1 MSGNYWSATV
11 PAPQPQPLVGEV
23 SADVVVIGGGYT
35 GLWTALTLV
44 ERNPLIRVVV
54 CERDTVGF
62 GASGRNGG
70 FLDPSLT
77 HGPANGLAHF
87 PDEIDRLQR
96 LADDNYAGMVDFFA
110 RHEIACDFE
119 ATGMLDVAVAAHQVD
134 ELRDS
139 AQLYRRHG
147 ERAEFLDADEVAE
160 HLRSPKAMAG
170 LHRPDAGGVLNPA
183 RLAAE
188 LARVASAAGVAIH
201 ERTPVTGVKA
211 ARGGVVAT
219 TPAGKV
225 HASSAV
231 LATNAYSGQ
240 TLRRTN
246 RHYIPVHDYIL
257 VTEPLAPDL
266 LASLGWKRRQG
277 VGDAGNQFHYFRL
290 TADDRL
296 LWGGYDA
303 IYAYGSGVGPRF
315 DQRPETFARL
325 HSHLSQMFPTLR
337 DVAIDFA
344 WGGPIATTTRFTP
357 VFGEALGGRLVY
369 ALGYT
374 GLGVSA
380 TRFAARVL
388 ADRLTDPGSA
398 LLSLRYVR
406 KAPFPFPPEPLRWAA
421 VTLVRR
427 ALASADHHGG
437 RRGLLLRTL
446 DAAGIGFD
454 S

>member
-1 MSGNYWSATV
+1 VNGNYWSATV
-11 PAPQPQPLVGEV
+11 PARQPQPLAGELA
-23 SADVVVIGGGYT
+23 ADVVVIGGGYT

>member
-1 MSGNYWSATV
+1 MNGNYWSATV
-11 PAPQPQPLVGEV
+11 PARQPQPLAGELA
-23 SADVVVIGGGYT
+23 ADVVVIGGGYT

>member
-1 MSGNYWSATV
+1 MNGNYWSATV
-11 PAPQPQPLVGEV
+11 PARQPQPLAGELA
-23 SADVVVIGGGYT
+23 ADVVVIGGGYT

-77 HGPANGLAHF
+77 HGLANGLAHF
-87 PDEIDRLQR
+87 PDEIDRLQQ

-110 RHEIACDFE
+110 RHQVACNFE
-119 ATGMLDVAVAAHQVD
+119 ATGMLDVAVAPHQVD
-134 ELRDS
+134 ELRES
-139 AQLYRRHG
+139 AALYDRHG
-147 ERAEFLDADEVAE
+147 ERAEFLDAGEVAE
-160 HLRSPKAMAG
+160 HLRSPKALAG

-325 HSHLSQMFPTLR
+325 RSHLSQMFPTLR

-380 TRFAARVL
+380 TRFAAQVL
-388 ADRLTDPGSA
+388 ADRLTDPASP

-406 KAPFPFPPEPLRWAA
+406 KAPFPFPPEPLRWVA

>member
-1 MSGNYWSATV
+1 VSGNYWSATV
-11 PAPQPQPLVGEV
+11 PASQPRPLAGDVT
-23 SADVVVIGGGYT
+23 ADVVVVGGGYT

-44 ERNPLIRVVV
+44 ERDPSMRVVV

-77 HGPANGLAHF
+77 HGLANGLAHF
-87 PDEIDRLQR
+87 PDEIDRLQH
-96 LADDNYAGMVDFFA
+96 LADDNYAGMLTFFA
-110 RHEIACDFE
+110 RHQVACDFE
-119 ATGMLDVAVAAHQVD
+119 GTGMLDVAVAPHQVD
-134 ELRDS
+134 ELRES
-139 AQLYRRHG
+139 AELHVRHG
-147 ERAEFLDADEVAE
+147 QRAEFLDAGEVAE
-160 HLRSPKAMAG
+160 HLRSPKALAG

-183 RLAAE
+183 KLAAE
-188 LARVASAAGVAIH
+188 LARVAAAAGVDIH
-201 ERTPVTGVKA
+201 ERTPVTAVKA
-211 ARGGVVAT
+211 TAGGVLAT
-219 TPAGKV
+219 TPAGTV
-225 HASSAV
+225 RASSAV

-240 TLRRTN
+240 TLRRSN

-257 VTEPLAPDL
+257 VTEPLSPEL

-277 VGDAGNQFHYFRL
+277 VDDAGNQFHYFRL
-290 TADDRL
+290 TADDRV

-303 IYAYGSGVGPRF
+303 IYAFRSGIGPRF
-315 DQRPETFARL
+315 DERPETFARL
-325 HSHLSQMFPTLR
+325 RAHLGQMFPTLL
-337 DVAIDFA
+337 DVPIPFA

-374 GLGVSA
+374 GLGVGA

-388 ADRLTDPGSA
+388 ADRLTDPGSP

-406 KAPFPFPPEPLRWAA
+406 KPPFPFPPEPLRWVA

-427 ALASADHHGG
+427 ALASADLHGG

>member
-1 MSGNYWSATV
+1 VNGNYWSATV
-11 PAPQPQPLVGEV
+11 PARQPQPLAGELA
-23 SADVVVIGGGYT
+23 ADVVVIGGGYT

-188 LARVASAAGVAIH
+188 LARVAS
-201 ERTPVTGVKA
+201 
-211 ARGGVVAT
+211 

>member
-44 ERNPLIRVVV
+44 ERNSAMRVVV

-77 HGPANGLAHF
+77 HGLANGLAHF
-87 PDEIDRLQR
+87 PDEIDLLQQLPTATTPAWWTSS
-96 LADDNYAGMVDFFA
+96 LA
-110 RHEIACDFE
+110 
-119 ATGMLDVAVAAHQVD
+119 T
-134 ELRDS
+134 
-139 AQLYRRHG
+139 
-147 ERAEFLDADEVAE
+147 
-160 HLRSPKAMAG
+160 RSPATSRPRGCWTLLSPPTRSTSCESRLRCTTVTASAPSFSTPARSPSTCARQRPWPG
-170 LHRPDAGGVLNPA
+170 WHRPDAGGVLNPA
-183 RLAAE
+183 RLAAG

-201 ERTPVTGVKA
+201 ERTPVTGVKVA
-211 ARGGVVAT
+211 EGGVVAT
-219 TPAGKV
+219 TPAGSV
-225 HASSAV
+225 RASSAV

-240 TLRRTN
+240 MLRRTN

-257 VTEPLAPDL
+257 VTEPLAPEL

-277 VGDAGNQFHYFRL
+277 VSDAGNQFHYFRL

-296 LWGGYDA
+296 LYGGYDA
-303 IYAYGSGVGPRF
+303 IYAFGSGLGPRF
-315 DQRPETFARL
+315 DQRPEIFARL
-325 HSHLSQMFPTLR
+325 RAHRNQMFPPLR
-337 DVAIDFA
+337 DVAIGFA

-388 ADRLTDPGSA
+388 ADRLTDPGSP

-427 ALASADHHGG
+427 ALASADRHGG

>member
-1 MSGNYWSATV
+1 VSGNYWSATV

-44 ERNPLIRVVV
+44 ERNSAMRVVV

-77 HGPANGLAHF
+77 HGLANGLAHF
-87 PDEIDRLQR
+87 PDEIDLLQQ

-110 RHEIACDFE
+110 RHQVACDFE
-119 ATGMLDVAVAAHQVD
+119 ATGMLDVAVAPHQVD
-134 ELRDS
+134 ELRES
-139 AQLYRRHG
+139 AALYDRHG
-147 ERAEFLDADEVAE
+147 ERAEFLDAGEVAE
-160 HLRSPKAMAG
+160 HLRSPKALAG

-183 RLAAE
+183 RLAAG

-201 ERTPVTGVKA
+201 ERTPVTGVKVA
-211 ARGGVVAT
+211 EGGVVAT
-219 TPAGKV
+219 TPAGSV
-225 HASSAV
+225 RASSAV

-240 TLRRTN
+240 MLRRTN

-257 VTEPLAPDL
+257 VTEPLAPEL

-277 VGDAGNQFHYFRL
+277 VSDGGNQFHYFRL

-296 LWGGYDA
+296 LYGGYDA
-303 IYAYGSGVGPRF
+303 IYAFGSGLGPRF

-325 HSHLSQMFPTLR
+325 RAHRNQMFPPLR
-337 DVAIDFA
+337 DVAIGFA

-388 ADRLTDPGSA
+388 ADRLTDPGSP

-427 ALASADHHGG
+427 ALASADRHGG